1 MSTQDTNALLRN
13 QSSGLAQGTNVLNN
27 LMSLNDML
35 SGQSIEDLE
44 KKFEHLK
51 VLKSNF
57 FSNEKEMRKKL
68 GLLDC
73 ESVLAKGDATF
84 RKENDTNNFGQ
95 IILTEFR
102 FIFEFLEK
110 NSEKEKFKE
119 DYFKI
124 PYLLFDKIKKDEQK
138 STYLPFTISVRDGR
152 KLKFYIYERNK
163 DILNELNFRAFP
175 KKFDILEFPQK
186 FNQNLNNNPQYKKVN
201 GWNIYDFNKEYLRQ
215 GIIFDDPNCHFR
227 ICNINKDFKNIP
239 TYPQILVEP
248 KNLTDDIILK
258 ASNHRTKSRVPT
270 LSYYF
275 DNKINGINS
284 DNISGI
290 WRSSQF
296 KAGILGSKSNED
308 IQLIKEIKSL
318 GKNFYIYDARPYL
331 NAASNKVKG
340 GGFEDVEQYGND
352 AKLIFC
358 DIENI
363 HKAREAIEKTEEI
376 CTDEKIMTNKNFWS
390 QFEATG
396 WLDFIMITLKRTN
409 DIAKLVSEGNNVLIH
424 CSDGWDRTPQL
435 VTISQILLDPYY
447 RTFMGFAVLIEKDWL
462 GFGHQFAKRSGM
474 IEKKNE
480 GESERSPIFLQFLD
494 CIYQL
499 IVQFPNEFEF
509 NAEYLL
515 FIAKNYNVNLF
526 GTFMFNNEQERVKNN
541 AKETTPSIWTYLLN
555 NKEKYVNPLYS
566 SQNCNKII
574 TPNYAYYSY
583 KLWTSYFM
591 RNSEYAE

>member
-1 MSTQDTNALLRN
+1 M
-13 QSSGLAQGTNVLNN
+13 
-27 LMSLNDML
+27 
-35 SGQSIEDLE
+35 
-44 KKFEHLK
+44 
-51 VLKSNF
+51 
-57 FSNEKEMRKKL
+57 
-68 GLLDC
+68 
-73 ESVLAKGDATF
+73 
-84 RKENDTNNFGQ
+84 
-95 IILTEFR
+95 
-102 FIFEFLEK
+102 
-110 NSEKEKFKE
+110 
-119 DYFKI
+119 
-124 PYLLFDKIKKDEQK
+124 
-138 STYLPFTISVRDGR
+138 
-152 KLKFYIYERNK
+152 
-163 DILNELNFRAFP
+163 
-175 KKFDILEFPQK
+175 
-186 FNQNLNNNPQYKKVN
+186 
-201 GWNIYDFNKEYLRQ
+201 
-215 GIIFDDPNCHFR
+215 
-227 ICNINKDFKNIP
+227 
-239 TYPQILVEP
+239 VEP
-248 KNLTDDIILK
+248 KNLTDDTILK
-258 ASNHRTKSRVPT
+258 ASDHRTKSRVPT

-284 DNISGI
+284 DYISGI

-308 IQLIKEIKSL
+308 IKLIKEIKSL
-318 GKNFYIYDARPYL
+318 GKNFYIYDARPYI
-331 NAASNKVKG
+331 NAATNKVKG

-376 CTDEKIMTNKNFWS
+376 CTDAKIMTNKNFWS

-480 GESERSPIFLQFLD
+480 GENERSPIFLQFLD

-499 IVQFPNEFEF
+499 MIQFPCEFEF

-526 GTFMFNNEQERVKNN
+526 GTFLFNNEQERIKNN

-566 SQNCNKII
+566 IQNCKKII

>member
-84 RKENDTNNFGQ
+84 RKENDTTNFGQ

-186 FNQNLNNNPQYKKVN
+186 LNQNLNNIHNIKK
-201 GWNIYDFNKEYLRQ
+201 
-215 GIIFDDPNCHFR
+215 
-227 ICNINKDFKNIP
+227 
-239 TYPQILVEP
+239 
-248 KNLTDDIILK
+248 
-258 ASNHRTKSRVPT
+258 
-270 LSYYF
+270 
-275 DNKINGINS
+275 
-284 DNISGI
+284 
-290 WRSSQF
+290 
-296 KAGILGSKSNED
+296 
-308 IQLIKEIKSL
+308 
-318 GKNFYIYDARPYL
+318 
-331 NAASNKVKG
+331 
-340 GGFEDVEQYGND
+340 
-352 AKLIFC
+352 
-358 DIENI
+358 
-363 HKAREAIEKTEEI
+363 
-376 CTDEKIMTNKNFWS
+376 
-390 QFEATG
+390 
-396 WLDFIMITLKRTN
+396 
-409 DIAKLVSEGNNVLIH
+409 
-424 CSDGWDRTPQL
+424 
-435 VTISQILLDPYY
+435 
-447 RTFMGFAVLIEKDWL
+447 
-462 GFGHQFAKRSGM
+462 
-474 IEKKNE
+474 
-480 GESERSPIFLQFLD
+480 
-494 CIYQL
+494 
-499 IVQFPNEFEF
+499 
-509 NAEYLL
+509 
-515 FIAKNYNVNLF
+515 
-526 GTFMFNNEQERVKNN
+526 
-541 AKETTPSIWTYLLN
+541 
-555 NKEKYVNPLYS
+555 
-566 SQNCNKII
+566 
-574 TPNYAYYSY
+574 
-583 KLWTSYFM
+583 
-591 RNSEYAE
+591 